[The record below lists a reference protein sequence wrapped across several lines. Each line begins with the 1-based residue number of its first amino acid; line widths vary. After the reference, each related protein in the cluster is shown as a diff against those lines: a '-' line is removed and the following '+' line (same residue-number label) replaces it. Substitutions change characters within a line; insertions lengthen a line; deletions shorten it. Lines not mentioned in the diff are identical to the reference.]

1 QEWLDRTGKYH
12 HYKISDKGRGALR
25 PLYEQVYAHYVV
37 KKGLNAPYVEAV
49 VKKLRPEGPGRP
61 GADHPGYGTL
71 FFAMVNDKLPK
82 EHQKDRTIY
91 APAGLVV
98 RGE

>member
-1 QEWLDRTGKYH
+1 
-12 HYKISDKGRGALR
+12 
-25 PLYEQVYAHYVV
+25 

-98 RGE
+98 RGEDKGISLSWIKSRNAADTYIIKRASSLAGPFKIIA